1 MASEVDVVD
10 ALRECAEA
18 WEPDVCVLGNVQA
31 RDVVA
36 VCERLRA
43 AEAER
48 DAARKALDAI
58 PCSTC
63 DGAGTS
69 KGRGM
74 SCPDCKRTGRGT
86 WQEWKERFVEAE
98 KEREDAKQLAQA
110 RLLEL
115 GQMQEEL
122 WSVEMERNR
131 AVKERDQA
139 REREAYALDAIER
152 NDERHAEALRAVRQR
167 AERAEQTRDAHAEAL
182 AQAAREAG
190 EAADKIAALAVER
203 DDARSLLAHA
213 ERAIEQ
219 GTGDC
224 LLVDHLKRALM
235 ERDEARAALIRSQED
250 HRAAV
255 EALET
260 YEERIGDIADHVLG
274 LVPPDVPS
282 IVKLDAIERRCGEER
297 VAARQA
303 ERERDEARAALA
315 KLEGADVAMRWF
327 GRLMFEANKTTGRIG
342 TLLGRERKAR
352 RAAEARVAEL
362 EAECASMSA
371 EFGLP
376 PTIRPAEGEIRRM
389 VEAVRRLAVLER
401 IADAAAA
408 VVRYEWGDPAK
419 GCDVDC
425 IQVEWMALRNALAAR
440 GKDGAK

>member
-1 MASEVDVVD
+1 MASEVDVVN

-48 DAARKALDAI
+48 DEDRRGFDERSQALA
-58 PCSTC
+58 
-63 DGAGTS
+63 
-69 KGRGM
+69 
-74 SCPDCKRTGRGT
+74 
-86 WQEWKERFVEAE
+86 KEIERAE
-98 KEREDAKQLAQA
+98 QA
-110 RLLEL
+110 E
-115 GQMQEEL
+115 
-122 WSVEMERNR
+122 
-131 AVKERDQA
+131 KERDQA
-139 REREAYALDAIER
+139 RERESYALAAIER
-152 NDERHAEALRAVRQR
+152 NDEVHAEALRAVRQR

-182 AQAAREAG
+182 ARAAREAG
-190 EAADKIAALAVER
+190 DAADRIAALTMER

-303 ERERDEARAALA
+303 ERERDEARAEID
-315 KLEGADVAMRWF
+315 KLHGISLDVM
-327 GRLMFEANKTTGRIG
+327 
-342 TLLGRERKAR
+342 RERDEAR
-352 RAAEARVAEL
+352 AALIESVGAWTVQLQDERSRAEAAEARWSAEQATALEALRQAEAAEARVREL
-362 EAECASMSA
+362 EAASVIACEDARREEA
-371 EFGLP
+371 ENAAL
-376 PTIRPAEGEIRRM
+376 R
-389 VEAVRRLAVLER
+389 AV
-401 IADAAAA
+401 ADAAAA
-408 VVRYEWGDPAK
+408 LVGADYPPSWSVFKPL
-419 GCDVDC
+419 VD
-425 IQVEWMALRNALAAR
+425 ALAAR
-440 GKDGAK
+440 GKGE

>member
-1 MASEVDVVD
+1 MASEVDVVN

-48 DAARKALDAI
+48 DKYARLH
-58 PCSTC
+58 S
-63 DGAGTS
+63 
-69 KGRGM
+69 
-74 SCPDCKRTGRGT
+74 
-86 WQEWKERFVEAE
+86 EAE
-98 KEREDAKQLAQA
+98 AQIECRNELRYRLRESEAALAQVRA
-110 RLLEL
+110 QVDTMIATHDE
-115 GQMQEEL
+115 
-122 WSVEMERNR
+122 VEKR
-131 AVKERDQA
+131 AEQAEKERDQA
-139 REREAYALDAIER
+139 RERESYALAAIER
-152 NDERHAEALRAVRQR
+152 NDERHAEAIRAVRQR

-182 AQAAREAG
+182 ARAAREAG
-190 EAADKIAALAVER
+190 DLLDRIAALTVER

-235 ERDEARAALIRSQED
+235 ERDEARAELIRSQED

-315 KLEGADVAMRWF
+315 RARACAHETCIRVGIVGHRWCVAC
-327 GRLMFEANKTTGRIG
+327 G
-342 TLLGRERKAR
+342 
-352 RAAEARVAEL
+352 
-362 EAECASMSA
+362 
-371 EFGLP
+371 
-376 PTIRPAEGEIRRM
+376 
-389 VEAVRRLAVLER
+389 
-401 IADAAAA
+401 A
-408 VVRYEWGDPAK
+408 VVQLAHGQKPADYGPTSPFGDWTKP
-419 GCDVDC
+419 
-425 IQVEWMALRNALAAR
+425 ESSR
-440 GKDGAK
+440 